1 MDDCTRR
8 TLLHGAATFGLLS
21 VIAPAEAVD
30 KKGQRADAEADEKA
44 RVMSLGMTQGE
55 ADCWML
61 TAQAAGAF
69 FALPELH
76 PMDRQ
81 EVATAIHVLQNKL
94 LGRPVYRNYLEKAKE
109 GK

>member
-8 TLLHGAATFGLLS
+8 ALLHGAATFGLLS
-21 VIAPAEAVD
+21 VIAPAEA
-30 KKGQRADAEADEKA
+30 ADEKDQKATAEMEEKA

-94 LGRPVYRNYLEKAKE
+94 LGRPVYRKYLENAKE

>member
-8 TLLHGAATFGLLS
+8 TLLHGAAAFGLLS
-21 VIAPAEAVD
+21 ALPPAEAAED
-30 KKGQRADAEADEKA
+30 KDPKAAAQSEEKA
-44 RVMSLGMTQGE
+44 RVMSLGMTEGE

-76 PMDRQ
+76 PMDRA
-81 EVATAIHVLQNKL
+81 EVATAIHILQNKL
-94 LGRPVYRNYLEKAKE
+94 LSRPTYRKYLEKAKE